1 MSATRSLLVR
11 LKENR
16 DYVSPTERNVIDFVL
31 DDPERVV
38 GVSIHE
44 LASMAFVSP
53 STISRLCARLET
65 GGYKGFQ
72 RSLVYDLATTRDA
85 ERTAI
90 GDLTPAD
97 TTARTVFKV
106 TRKNIESLAITEKL
120 NDVEVIDACV
130 DLMLHARTINL
141 FGMGSSLLTARDL
154 QYKLVRAKVSCNVS
168 EDWHEQLVRA
178 KNMGPD
184 DLAIAFSYSGLTHEV
199 ITCAREAHMQGA
211 KVIAVTRAGHD
222 SEFVRL
228 ADRALY
234 VASTEPILRSS
245 ASASR
250 ISQLDVVDILF
261 AAFVNRNYDACNKA
275 FEHNFIER

>member
-1 MSATRSLLVR
+1 MANQNLLVR

-16 DYVSPTERNVIDFVL
+16 DYASPTEKNFIDFVL
-31 DDPERVV
+31 EDPERAV
-38 GVSIHE
+38 GLSIHE
-44 LASMAFVSP
+44 LAAMSFASP

-85 ERTAI
+85 GRTAI
-90 GDLTPAD
+90 GDISPKD
-97 TTARTVFKV
+97 STARTVFKV
-106 TRKNIESLAITEKL
+106 TRKNIESLTITEKL
-120 NDVEVIDACV
+120 NNAEVIDACV
-130 DLMLHARTINL
+130 DLMSNAHTINL

-154 QYKLVRAKVSCNVS
+154 QYKLVRARVTCNVS

-178 KNMGPD
+178 RNMTRG
-184 DLAIAFSYSGLTHEV
+184 DLAIAFSYSGRTKEV
-199 ITCAREAHMQGA
+199 VTCIEQAKKQGA
-211 KVIAVTRAGHD
+211 NVIVVTRAGHD
-222 SEFVRL
+222 SEMVRL
-228 ADRALY
+228 ADKTLY

-261 AAFVNRNYDACNKA
+261 AAYVNKNYEKCSKA
-275 FEHNFIER
+275 FEHNYIDR